1 MIIDK
6 VWRCVEIAS
15 VIKQCLSNIF

>member
-1 MIIDK
+1 MIIEK